1 MQENA
6 KKTSKKIPSEPPSYI
21 VPFSHHQR
29 HMGTWLFSVPTSSK
43 NITQLRGFKTS
54 KKFTKWLWNL
64 AFHFSSYPASLPVDW
79 EYRKESFSPTSFCYK
94 TVPNMRA
101 EVKLLTMKRERLR
114 GYETTCA
121 HPRYSA
127 PKFSVNSTN
136 LARVRRPRRLQAR
149 IPYIS
154 TTGSL
159 IGVKIAAK

>member
-1 MQENA
+1 MLRKRQRKSRAN
-6 KKTSKKIPSEPPSYI
+6 PPRTLF
-21 VPFSHHQR
+21 PFHITKDTWAPGSSQCPHHQR
-29 HMGTWLFSVPTSSK
+29 ILHSY
-43 NITQLRGFKTS
+43 RGFKTS

-149 IPYIS
+149 IPYI
-154 TTGSL
+154 TTGWL